1 MPFSSPTREWLWGGG
16 PSPISHHLLTSISLS
31 PIRANDA
38 CSTAY
43 SFCGLKDKLYP
54 DRRTM
59 GYPFDRR
66 LPNANLTELVGA
78 LLKNVYFIIPSP
90 LAIARHWTSIS
101 WAT

>member
-54 DRRTM
+54 DKRTM

-78 LLKNVYFIIPSP
+78 FGNMAKTDLRIVFNDRVIDK
-90 LAIARHWTSIS
+90 A
-101 WAT
+101 

>member
-1 MPFSSPTREWLWGGG
+1 MLFDLFVM
-16 PSPISHHLLTSISLS
+16 ISDYSQDSVEQPKT
-31 PIRANDA
+31 PNDA

-66 LPNANLTELVGA
+66 LPNANLTQLVGA
-78 LLKNVYFIIPSP
+78 FGNMAKTDLRIVFNDRVIDK
-90 LAIARHWTSIS
+90 A
-101 WAT
+101 